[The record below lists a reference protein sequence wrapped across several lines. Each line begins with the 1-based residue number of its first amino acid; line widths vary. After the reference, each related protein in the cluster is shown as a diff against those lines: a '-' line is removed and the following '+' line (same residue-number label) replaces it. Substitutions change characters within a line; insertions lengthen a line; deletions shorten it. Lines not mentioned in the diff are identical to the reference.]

1 MVGMLNDSFAYKYSA
16 QLYCG
21 WCEAWKVDF
30 KYSLKAQASKW
41 FMMVDKKPNIYMAYY
56 NDPENSKAFK
66 EFKADNSNH
75 LKLLYCIDMLNEG
88 VHVDDIDGVIL
99 LRPTVSPI
107 IYMQQIGRCLA
118 AGDLTADKIEKLN
131 LIGMVWNV
139 NGGKFSRAYEEL
151 KLYHDTYGN
160 LDIKARYV
168 SPSGFCL
175 VNGLIISGILLRS
188 MA

>member
-1 MVGMLNDSFAYKYSA
+1 LKVIKNYVTQDGLT
-16 QLYCG
+16 LGG
-21 WCEAWKVDF
+21 WI
-30 KYSLKAQASKW
+30 QTQRR
-41 FMMVDKKPNIYMAYY
+41 IY
-56 NDPENSKAFK
+56 NGSITGN
-66 EFKADNSNH
+66 
-75 LKLLYCIDMLNEG
+75 
-88 VHVDDIDGVIL
+88 
-99 LRPTVSPI
+99 
-107 IYMQQIGRCLA
+107 
-118 AGDLTADKIEKLN
+118 LTADKIEKLN

-168 SPSGFCL
+168 SLSGFCL

>member
-41 FMMVDKKPNIYMAYY
+41 FMMVDKKPNIYRTYY

-75 LKLLYCIDMLNEG
+75 LKLLYCIDMLNGG

-118 AGDLTADKIEKLN
+118 AGDTEKPV
-131 LIGMVWNV
+131 IFDMVDNFESLYSIDV
-139 NGGKFSRAYEEL
+139 LRDEIDEAFSIIPC
-151 KLYHDTYGN
+151 TYGE
-160 LDIKARYV
+160 REC
-168 SPSGFCL
+168 F
-175 VNGLIISGILLRS
+175 
-188 MA
+188 